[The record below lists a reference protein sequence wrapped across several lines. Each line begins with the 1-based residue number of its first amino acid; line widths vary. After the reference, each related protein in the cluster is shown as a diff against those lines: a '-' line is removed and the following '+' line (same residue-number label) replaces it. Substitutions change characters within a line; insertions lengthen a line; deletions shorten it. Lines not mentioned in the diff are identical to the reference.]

1 MLEIKNLSIIYKKD
15 EQIVKAVNNVNLRLE
30 NSKTLGL
37 VGESGSGKSTVALSI
52 LKLLPPNSEITA
64 GEILWGGVDILRL
77 GNGHLRDLRGGEIA
91 MIFQD
96 PFSSLNPVFTVGDQ
110 IGEAVALHQRETGK
124 GKRPACRRGR
134 EKVLEL
140 LELVHLK
147 ADVIG
152 KYPHELSGGMRQRAM
167 IAMALAGNP
176 KLLIADEPITA
187 LDVTIQAEILKLL
200 KEIQA
205 KMGMSVILITHN
217 LALVYG
223 FCDRVLIMKEG
234 NIVEEGGIEEVFKGP
249 KTQYTREL
257 IDAIPKPKWSKN
269 A

>member
-15 EQIVKAVNNVNLRLE
+15 DQVIQAVDDVSLKVPNG
-30 NSKTLGL
+30 KTLGL

-52 LKLLPPNSEITA
+52 LRLLPANSEITS
-64 GEILWGGVDILRL
+64 GEIIWDGLDILRL
-77 GNGHLRDLRGGEIA
+77 GNGHLRNLRGGEIA

-110 IGEAVALHQRETGK
+110 ISEAVKLHQRGTGS
-124 GKRPACRRGR
+124 GKRER
-134 EKVLEL
+134 VFEL

-147 ADVIG
+147 AEVIG

-167 IAMALAGNP
+167 IAMALAGGP
-176 KLLIADEPITA
+176 KLLIADEPTTS

-200 KEIQA
+200 KEIQS
-205 KMGMSVILITHN
+205 KLGMSIIFITHN

-223 FCDRVLIMKEG
+223 FCDSVSIMRQG
-234 NIVEEGGIEEVFKGP
+234 RIVEEGNIEEIFKNSR
-249 KTQYTREL
+249 TDYTKEL
-257 IDAIPKPKWSKN
+257 IAAIPKPKWGTN